1 MLYEEYDQ
9 ATNALGK
16 IEVCNFLAF
25 LEHYGE
31 AMGLLEAKINDLIEK
46 LKFEKEI
53 LKYIDEKKDDIL
65 IRQIDEHFD
74 ELDSI
79 YRVFYDSG
87 FCIFGGTFE
96 GVDDLDITY
105 ENITVL
111 FVTFPTPN
119 YPKILQIKRRYSITV
134 RKGIE
139 GSGLLLSWHG
149 SWGVGGSYEE

>member
-1 MLYEEYDQ
+1 
-9 ATNALGK
+9 
-16 IEVCNFLAF
+16 
-25 LEHYGE
+25 
-31 AMGLLEAKINDLIEK
+31 MGLLEAKINDLIEK

-105 ENITVL
+105 ENIIA
-111 FVTFPTPN
+111 P
-119 YPKILQIKRRYSITV
+119 IKFEVKGESINRGLHITMKGTEIRSRR
-134 RKGIE
+134 
-139 GSGLLLSWHG
+139 
-149 SWGVGGSYEE
+149 